1 MKNTLVKS
9 GRSQTQKRTSTA
21 GGSDTALLSEKMK
34 LKELRTSKN
43 ISIPRLSELTGIPV
57 RTLEDIQK
65 RGDCLV
71 SNAAKIAL
79 ALGVSLDELCA

>member
-1 MKNTLVKS
+1 MSMK
-9 GRSQTQKRTSTA
+9 KRMRIPENNIKAS
-21 GGSDTALLSEKMK
+21 GSDTALLSEKMK

>member
-1 MKNTLVKS
+1 MLVKS
-9 GRSQTQKRTSTA
+9 GQSQTPKRTSMA
-21 GGSDTALLSEKMK
+21 GGSDTALPFEKMK